1 MKIQCMSVGCTY
13 TSLGGVSAET
23 FASFTSS
30 VDHGMFPA
38 LLLRLMS
45 RQSIPVVGFV
55 AKIEEGLYPDL
66 LLFFSSPCSLEE

>member
-1 MKIQCMSVGCTY
+1 MIQTFSACLLGCTC
-13 TSLGGVSAET
+13 TSLGSVSAET

-38 LLLRLMS
+38 LLRLMS

-55 AKIEEGLYPDL
+55 AKIQES
-66 LLFFSSPCSLEE
+66 LFHISYCFF